1 MANQSI
7 RRNNIANMHIYVEL
21 WSTISAYKGFFKGG
35 NVRRLK
41 MNPTEIPDAT
51 LPLFPFFRFFYW
63 LSIG

>member
-1 MANQSI
+1 M
-7 RRNNIANMHIYVEL
+7 ANMHICVEL